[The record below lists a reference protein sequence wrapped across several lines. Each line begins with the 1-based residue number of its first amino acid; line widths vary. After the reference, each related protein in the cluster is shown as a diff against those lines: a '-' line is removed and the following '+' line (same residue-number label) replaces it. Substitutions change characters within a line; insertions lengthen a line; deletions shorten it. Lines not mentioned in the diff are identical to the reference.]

1 MNFLIYSLIQQAET
15 AATNDSGCDVT
26 VLGTEL
32 AQNTVAACQVH
43 LETLGLTEAARQLDT
58 LLIPDATQ
66 NTVVPR

>member
-15 AATNDSGCDVT
+15 AATNDRYCDVT

-32 AQNTVAACQVH
+32 AQATVEACQVH

-58 LLIPDATQ
+58 LLIPDNTQ
-66 NTVVPR
+66 IEVVPR